1 MADKKDLIN
10 LFRKSGVSLGLDEES
25 SDVII
30 QNLNAGTIPMCAGS
44 PFTAEE
50 EETDQFKIIL
60 FVLDGSGSMRD
71 VEDAMIKEFNETVIP
86 SLKEAKKSVVTGIR
100 IGGLVFNDGI
110 RPLWGGGFNPIDNI
124 PKLTKAKYQ
133 TGGATALFQA
143 VLDGL
148 TATAAYALEIRK
160 KTGTNPE
167 VIVIAMSDGANN
179 MPPTDP
185 DTIYQVTS
193 KLSRELFTLAFAGFE
208 TMERVD
214 FRQIAQDIGF
224 PEIFEMKMVP
234 GETDEDRRRR
244 FRHLI
249 GIMSSTLVGQ
259 VNKPMAAAGQTG
271 GFWQP

>member
-1 MADKKDLIN
+1 MADKKDIVA
-10 LFRKSGVSLGLDEES
+10 LFRKNGATLGLDDNS

-30 QNLNAGTIPMCAGS
+30 QNLNAGTIPMCIGS

-60 FVLDGSGSMRD
+60 FVLDGSGSMSY
-71 VEDAMIKEFNETVIP
+71 VEDMLIKEFNETVIP

-100 IGGLVFNDGI
+100 IGGLVFNNAI
-110 RPLWGGGFNPIDNI
+110 YPLWGGGFQPLDNI

-133 TGGATALFQA
+133 ARGATALFQA

-167 VIVIAMSDGANN
+167 VIVITMSDGANN
-179 MPPTDP
+179 MPPNDP
-185 DTIYQVTS
+185 DIVYQVTS
-193 KLSRELFTLAFAGFE
+193 RLSRELFTLAFAGFE
-208 TMERVD
+208 TEERVD
-214 FRQIAQDIGF
+214 FKQIAQDIGF

-259 VNKPMAAAGQTG
+259 VAKTAGGQTG